1 MQLPVG
7 CRVTAQAHYDWIIQ
21 DTDRYIATLGV
32 TYKYLHEDSPFR
44 KDAPRSP
51 VIETY
56 QRNQALNYSY
66 RVTVPCTD
74 PALARLYD
82 SSCTVVG
89 EKAEAGRPP
98 CAGTHHRLHAVAAAA
113 SATNNSPPSRQ
124 IVVLPPSIS
133 QGDPERFTL
142 YQAHRTTPFP

>member
-66 RVTVPCTD
+66 RYGTF
-74 PALARLYD
+74 RLNFHHIDHFELDLRGYIHVRGAAF
-82 SSCTVVG
+82 SCL
-89 EKAEAGRPP
+89 
-98 CAGTHHRLHAVAAAA
+98 RLKWAD
-113 SATNNSPPSRQ
+113 
-124 IVVLPPSIS
+124 IVLI
-133 QGDPERFTL
+133 
-142 YQAHRTTPFP
+142 